1 MLISS
6 HFPVISKSFPSH
18 FQVISKSFPGHMAKK
33 EEKRWTPAWIIGA
46 PGGAFAYRALDSK
59 KSLGPSADDG
69 DMNHRSADWMLIFAP
84 AAILASASSTSC
96 SGKGEEVTL
105 PRRAH
110 PVKVSNEAEV
120 WALCAVWAGSE
131 RRRCCQRH
139 LPAPPASSGRFRLP
153 WPKTASIALLS
164 DILLFELC

>member
-18 FQVISKSFPGHMAKK
+18 FPVTWPKKKKKDGRLHGLSVPPGD
-33 EEKRWTPAWIIGA
+33 
-46 PGGAFAYRALDSK
+46 AFAYRALDSK